1 MKKILA
7 TTALAAV
14 ISTPA
19 FAAVTIQDLDVTGD
33 SFATFEEVRNAI
45 PEIDMVDFE
54 QIDGNNDGRLSAE
67 EVGEMKAQSALTQH
81 QMRSSKER
89 PLMLLDPD
97 SDGLMSY
104 DDMARVHPTL
114 TKNAFEGID
123 KNNDSRISYA
133 EFYTVEA
140 QTALAQCSESKFLDL
155 AAMDSDGDKFLSM
168 DELMGGYPQATNA
181 DFRTID
187 LNKDNRISSVELLAP
202 TAECLVGKN

>member
-1 MKKILA
+1 MKRILA

-45 PEIDMVDFE
+45 PEIDMVDF
-54 QIDGNNDGRLSAE
+54 QKIDANNDKRLSAE
-67 EVGEMKAQSALTQH
+67 EVSATEAQNALAQH
-81 QMRSSKER
+81 KMRSSKER
-89 PLMLLDPD
+89 PLVLLDPD
-97 SDGLMSY
+97 GDGFMSY
-104 DDMARVHPTL
+104 EDMVRVHPTL
-114 TKNAFEGID
+114 TKVSFENFD
-123 KNNDSRISYA
+123 KNSDNRVSYA
-133 EFYTVEA
+133 EFYTVET
-140 QTALAQCSESKFLDL
+140 QTALAQCSDSTFMDL
-155 AAMDSDGDKFLSM
+155 ASMDSDGDRFLSM
-168 DELMGGYPQATNA
+168 EELMGGYPKATDA